1 MRRPQKD
8 IQLTT
13 YDDLLG
19 ISETADTGMDKV
31 IEVPLAELFPFKN
44 HPFHVLDDEKMDETV
59 ESIRSYG
66 VINPALVRPRAEEGY
81 ELVAGHRRKRACELA
96 GRDTMPVIVR
106 DYSDDEAV
114 VIMVD
119 SNIQRDNILP
129 SEKAFAYKMKLEA
142 LKHQGVKSETG
153 SDAET
158 ADLVGKEAGDS
169 GRKVQRYIRL
179 TELLELVDRGK
190 IKVSPAVS
198 LSYLSKKEQKWVL
211 RCVVG
216 RAASV
221 SGTMTDQLKKH
232 SEEGKLTELAVELI
246 LCEEKKET
254 GKVTLPGKVKQ
265 FFPKGYSNQ
274 QIEQVIFELLE
285 NWKNSQ

>member
-19 ISETADTGMDKV
+19 ISEIDDTDMDKV

-66 VINPALVRPRAEEGY
+66 VLNPALVRAEGGY

-106 DYSDDEAV
+106 DYSDDESV

-119 SNIQRDNILP
+119 SNIQRENILP

-142 LKHQGVKSETG
+142 LIHDPHTH
-153 SDAET
+153 
-158 ADLVGKEAGDS
+158 
-169 GRKVQRYIRL
+169 
-179 TELLELVDRGK
+179 
-190 IKVSPAVS
+190 
-198 LSYLSKKEQKWVL
+198 
-211 RCVVG
+211 
-216 RAASV
+216 
-221 SGTMTDQLKKH
+221 H
-232 SEEGKLTELAVELI
+232 SNFLNV
-246 LCEEKKET
+246 
-254 GKVTLPGKVKQ
+254 
-265 FFPKGYSNQ
+265 
-274 QIEQVIFELLE
+274 
-285 NWKNSQ
+285 